1 MSERRGWAVTGSI
14 GVLAVVTL
22 ALAAR
27 SWLASMF
34 SDVGPDRAAD
44 VVLFALLGAC
54 AGVLLPMFAFA
65 GVLLITRTRPAPPAP
80 AREVI
85 DVQPVEWTPALV
97 NGPNSRTM
105 LPRPQLLDLAGR
117 AVRDLRP
124 HTPPTQAAIREAFGV
139 SGGTASAVQQ
149 VLREWGVAD
158 VRDGAPSA
166 WV

>member
-1 MSERRGWAVTGSI
+1 MSDRRNFAASGAI
-14 GVLAVVTL
+14 AVLAVLAATL
-22 ALAAR
+22 AVR
-27 SWLASMF
+27 SWLAGLF
-34 SDVGPDRAAD
+34 GDVGPDRAAD
-44 VVLFALLGAC
+44 VVLFALLGMC
-54 AGVLLPMFAFA
+54 AGGALLLAAFV